1 MEGQDTGRTIGGGS
15 PPCKT
20 HESNCAQGD
29 DDVDDD
35 AVVVDDD
42 DDDDGDGFSLMLLC
56 LVTRC
61 APFINDAAT
70 LQNGGEQPQ
79 TLTKTKAFARINA
92 TNIKM

>member
-42 DDDDGDGFSLMLLC
+42 DDDGDGFSLMLLC

-79 TLTKTKAFARINA
+79 TLTKAKAFARINA